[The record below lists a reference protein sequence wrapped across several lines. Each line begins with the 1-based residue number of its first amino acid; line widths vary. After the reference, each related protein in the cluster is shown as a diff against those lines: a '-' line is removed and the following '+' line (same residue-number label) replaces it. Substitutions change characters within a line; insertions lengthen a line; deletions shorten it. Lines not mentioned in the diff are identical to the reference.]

1 MYDINFDTKH
11 ILRSLEIIRHS
22 HTSLTLR
29 ASKYKRIM
37 QLRTIIPHDVCHSLR
52 WTIFDKGIRRRVERF
67 LQIDNSATN
76 IALHNILVHC
86 NDIGALSKRLFQM
99 QMIPKV
105 SLQLVG

>member
-1 MYDINFDTKH
+1 
-11 ILRSLEIIRHS
+11 
-22 HTSLTLR
+22 
-29 ASKYKRIM
+29 M